1 MAKPFRQLPLL
12 LTPFTHRALQ
22 RVVFPALAVPLERLA
37 AYRIILIE
45 VPDGCTDVYQIESHL
60 VIRATPKVILF
71 IVSLL
76 YSNPVTLS
84 IFEIIHLNL
93 RRTLVYFL
101 SYFLFFKKKS
111 RRVRSSCSLSLC
123 PHFNLWIINIFW
135 ELLCLS
141 HRVSWYIIQ
150 GGSYMTGT
158 DAACLHTNQSRLYLN
173 HLVVNT

>member
-1 MAKPFRQLPLL
+1 MGKPFRQLPLL

-22 RVVFPALAVPLERLA
+22 RVVFPTLAVPLQRLA

-45 VPDGCTDVYQIESHL
+45 VPDGCTDIYQIESHL

-93 RRTLVYFL
+93 RCTLVYFL
-101 SYFLFFKKKS
+101 SYFLFFKKKKKS
-111 RRVRSSCSLSLC
+111 RRVR
-123 PHFNLWIINIFW
+123 
-135 ELLCLS
+135 
-141 HRVSWYIIQ
+141 
-150 GGSYMTGT
+150 
-158 DAACLHTNQSRLYLN
+158 
-173 HLVVNT
+173 